1 MADRILVNHCFTLH
15 RNIFLF
21 SYSFEYMVFEN
32 VSSVDVVSKNYDAT
46 KDSFAN
52 STFLS
57 TPYRFT
63 IYNSTEK
70 HENCIL
76 LSLSSTII
84 ATLPLSP
91 SAEQRLLDYYMNEK
105 EISSYINSV
114 NTTLHFVRDMIDLHM
129 YSRNLLE
136 KNDSNEKDRF
146 LRILYSH
153 LSINNTIFLTY
164 ITDSYLSYFL
174 NFYKTSILAN
184 NITNF
189 LPIVGKLSLQRVFS
203 FHGLHL

>member
-1 MADRILVNHCFTLH
+1 MFPLWILSQRTMMLPKTPLPTP
-15 RNIFLF
+15 LF
-21 SYSFEYMVFEN
+21 FQLPIDLPSTTPQRSMKTVF
-32 VSSVDVVSKNYDAT
+32 SS
-46 KDSFAN
+46 
-52 STFLS
+52 L
-57 TPYRFT
+57 P
-63 IYNSTEK
+63 
-70 HENCIL
+70 
-76 LSLSSTII
+76 STII